1 MKNIC
6 TFASAKYI
14 KYRTKINIMNC
25 KIVGYDYKS
34 LEIEL
39 NPSENFFCEKGA
51 LIYHESGIEK
61 DVRVI
66 DKGLGGMLK
75 RKISGESIFLV
86 ELNNQSNTMKKIM
99 ISGKMGLIP
108 VDLKLFGGAII
119 CRAGYYIAS
128 NRNVDVNFSLNL
140 SSLISNLQF
149 AMQKISGDATVFLDS
164 VGSAVRLD
172 VKAGSSVYVDEKHF
186 ICINANSINNLQST
200 FSAKGFLGGEGLSMY
215 HITGPATVYVSTQ
228 QTR

>member
-1 MKNIC
+1 
-6 TFASAKYI
+6 
-14 KYRTKINIMNC
+14 MNC

-34 LEIEL
+34 LEVEL
-39 NPSENFFCEKGA
+39 NPSESFFCEKGA
-51 LIYHESGIEK
+51 LVYHENGIEK

-86 ELNNQSNTMKKIM
+86 ELNNRSGAAKKM
-99 ISGKMGLIP
+99 LISGKMGLIP
-108 VDLKLFGGAII
+108 VDLKLFGGEII
-119 CRAGYYIAS
+119 CRAGYYVAS

-140 SSLISNLQF
+140 SSLISDMQL

-164 VGSAVRLD
+164 VGSAIRLD
-172 VKAGSSVYVDEKHF
+172 VKAESSVYVDEKHF
-186 ICINANSINNLQST
+186 ICINAGSIGNLQST
-200 FSAKGFLGGEGLSMY
+200 FSARGFLGGEGLSMY

-228 QTR
+228 QTK